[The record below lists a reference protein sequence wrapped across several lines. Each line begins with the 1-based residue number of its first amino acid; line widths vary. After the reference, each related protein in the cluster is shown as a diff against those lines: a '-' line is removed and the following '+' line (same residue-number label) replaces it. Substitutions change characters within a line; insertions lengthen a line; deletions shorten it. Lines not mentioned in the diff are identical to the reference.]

1 MPGGRRSHGPTP
13 WDASPPRCMTDH
25 AGGRGVGK
33 RWGAGVVLLLA
44 APLVLW
50 WVVTGYVAPRPVA
63 GPFDTY
69 AQCAAVSFTIPR
81 VCACGARAPRRPD
94 AGINRHGW

>member
-1 MPGGRRSHGPTP
+1 
-13 WDASPPRCMTDH
+13 MTDH

-69 AQCAAVSFTIPR
+69 AQCAAAAQEMNRAETTSQYR
-81 VCACGARAPRRPD
+81 CALGNGALPTARMRR
-94 AGINRHGW
+94 